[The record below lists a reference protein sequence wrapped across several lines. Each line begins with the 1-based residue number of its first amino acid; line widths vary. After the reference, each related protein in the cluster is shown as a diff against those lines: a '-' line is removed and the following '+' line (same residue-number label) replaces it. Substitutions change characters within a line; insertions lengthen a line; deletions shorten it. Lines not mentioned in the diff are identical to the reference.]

1 MPDNESLANVLGSTR
16 TLWNRLFEYAE
27 EKSNA
32 LGEWK
37 FYSKKAGWSYVVKS
51 GKRTLFHMIPQDGYF
66 KLTFVYGEKAVEKA
80 KESNIP
86 EHIICC
92 IEEAAPYVKG
102 RSFMVDVKNDTDI
115 EIVKQLL
122 LIKEGN

>member
-16 TLWNRLFEYAE
+16 SLWNRLFEYAE

-32 LGEWK
+32 LGEWR

-51 GKRTLFHMIPQDGYF
+51 GKRTLFYMIPQDGYF

-80 KESNIP
+80 KESNITGT
-86 EHIICC
+86 
-92 IEEAAPYVKG
+92 Y
-102 RSFMVDVKNDTDI
+102 N
-115 EIVKQLL
+115 LL
-122 LIKEGN
+122 H